1 MKETAVA
8 PKGESRRLTQSR
20 RPLRRRWKQRAPPR
34 RTPSRLQPEP
44 KGDTKSAAKAEAK
57 AATEAGAESRA
68 TVATAAPTTSQPSST
83 ATAASPKPDGYV
95 VQLAAFADDKGAN
108 ALANKLK
115 KNGYSAY
122 VEPVNTSRGTLW
134 RVRVGGYGT
143 RPEAD
148 VARSALKGEGYNGIV
163 TSSQ

>member
-1 MKETAVA
+1 MET
-8 PKGESRRLTQSR
+8 S
-20 RPLRRRWKQRAPPR
+20 
-34 RTPSRLQPEP
+34 
-44 KGDTKSAAKAEAK
+44 AEAK
-57 AATEAGAESRA
+57 AN
-68 TVATAAPTTSQPSST
+68 VATAAPTNMATSQ
-83 ATAASPKPDGYV
+83 AANAKPDGFV

-115 KNGYSAY
+115 KGGYSAY

-148 VARSALKGEGYNGIV
+148 VARAALKGEGYNGIV